1 MGTRTRIGRTVLS
14 AVLSAALAL
23 QCSPAVAEPMAEEP
37 MGAEAAGATTARQA
51 QRTPAAASDG
61 ASAVAEEGA
70 LAEEP
75 VAVQAPAAQPDAGQP
90 EDAKQTADAGKT
102 TDAKQAPADPA
113 ALAPEGEAADDAA
126 LAADGALSAQS
137 DDGAIEAQAA
147 RPVLHA
153 QAHVQDHGW
162 MAPAAG
168 RSVSVGTEHES
179 RRVESLRLWVTGASG
194 AVEGKVHV
202 QDYGWLGWR
211 ASSPTSGLGTD
222 GQSKRVEAMRLR
234 LSSGLA
240 SAGWH
245 LYYRLHVQDLGWLG
259 WARDGQLAGTAGYAR
274 RAEKVELRLVGPGE
288 AAPGVGQAF
297 RSRGFSGTG
306 HVQDIGWQ
314 PERSGT
320 RFSVG
325 TSHQS
330 RRVEA
335 ITLNRPGDDRTGD
348 VVYQA
353 HVQNIGWQGEVR
365 NGQAAGTSGRSLRVE
380 AIRVRLTGELERDYD
395 VWYRVHAQDVGWMGW
410 TRNGAKAGTQGY
422 SRRLEAI
429 EVAFLPKGSSTP
441 SAPGQATSQPF
452 MENTWTYAIPGGT
465 FTMPGPW
472 RGRVGF
478 SNAHFPHL
486 TIGMQREPGFF
497 SKASDLEYNFRS
509 YGGRS
514 NVLRTYTLRNGGT
527 VKIAGGDDH
536 YYAWILTMP
545 NGKRAAGSVS
555 DCEGNIMLM
564 TSRAFM
570 DRWRSFESVVTG
582 LPTSTDHRELTLATI
597 RVIAEHVTVR

>member
-211 ASSPTSGLGTD
+211 ASSPTGGLGTD

-234 LSSGLA
+234 LSSGLS

-452 MENTWTYAIPGGT
+452 ME
-465 FTMPGPW
+465 
-472 RGRVGF
+472 R
-478 SNAHFPHL
+478 
-486 TIGMQREPGFF
+486 
-497 SKASDLEYNFRS
+497 K
-509 YGGRS
+509 
-514 NVLRTYTLRNGGT
+514 
-527 VKIAGGDDH
+527 KITD
-536 YYAWILTMP
+536 
-545 NGKRAAGSVS
+545 RAAIKDKYHEFMERDIHHNRAYNNDPRRMMATTSVTRLNN
-555 DCEGNIMLM
+555 DYADNLTRLM
-564 TSRAFM
+564 NDMVAYLRECAGINEAQLMASQRAWEAQATSEINAAAAQNPYFAELYASRARV
-570 DRWRSFESVVTG
+570 DALRRRVT
-582 LPTSTDHRELTLATI
+582 ELFRLMETLF
-597 RVIAEHVTVR
+597 